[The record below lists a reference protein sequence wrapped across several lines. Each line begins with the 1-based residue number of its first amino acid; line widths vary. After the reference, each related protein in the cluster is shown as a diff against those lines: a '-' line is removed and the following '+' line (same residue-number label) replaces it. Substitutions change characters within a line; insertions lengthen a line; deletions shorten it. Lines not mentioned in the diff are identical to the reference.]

1 MKKIFPLTLF
11 AISGA
16 LGVQFVQPGS
26 FVRQSSV
33 RQSSVPAPILAGAH
47 ADAHV
52 FSILERSC
60 QNCHSLK
67 TEWPVYSRVFPFS
80 WIVEHDV
87 QEARTHMNLSRWQ
100 IYDES
105 EKSLLLSEI
114 GSVARNHIMP
124 PRRYTMIHPEAKLSE
139 GEANEVY
146 DWTRSERKLLKHSPE
161 D

>member
-1 MKKIFPLTLF
+1 MKKIILLTLF

-16 LGVQFVQPGS
+16 LGVQLVQPPS
-26 FVRQSSV
+26 LVRQY
-33 RQSSVPAPILAGAH
+33 SVPAPILSGAH

-52 FSILERSC
+52 SSILERSC
-60 QNCHSLK
+60 QNCHSLN
-67 TEWPVYSRVFPFS
+67 TQWPVYSRIFPFS
-80 WIVEHDV
+80 WIIEHDV

-100 IYDES
+100 IYDDS

-114 GSVARNHIMP
+114 GSVARSHIMP

-146 DWTRSERKLLKHSPE
+146 QWTRSERRLLMHSPE